1 MPETLSDPSR
11 SDEAFSKNNG
21 KPSTD
26 LTDHAF
32 LAHSGA
38 SPEAIAHHYDVG
50 NKFYALWL
58 DETFSYTSA
67 HFAGDPTL
75 SLHEA
80 QNAKLD
86 LVLQM
91 AGVDKHPQ
99 ESLANKRLLDI
110 GCGWGGLLRHAR
122 RKGLGE
128 TVGLTLS
135 REQEALTTAA
145 ADPGV
150 KVHYTDWRDFET
162 KHRFDVVTMVEAIEA
177 FVRPNMSREQRTAV
191 YRHLFEHCHALTNL
205 GATFVI
211 QMITYGNAGPE
222 HLDEFIAERIFPESD
237 LPRLGEV
244 FTAAERL
251 FEPITLYNHRDDYV
265 RTLRK
270 WLDALKTHREE
281 AIALVGSKKVADYE
295 TYLRLS
301 MAMFERGTC
310 DLIRLSFRRV
320 QTPWL

>member
-1 MPETLSDPSR
+1 MPGNITDLPR
-11 SDEAFSKNNG
+11 SDEAENKTDD
-21 KPSTD
+21 KPFTG
-26 LTDHAF
+26 LTQPAL
-32 LAHSGA
+32 LAPSGA
-38 SPEAIAHHYDVG
+38 SPEAVAHHYDVG
-50 NKFYALWL
+50 NEFYALWL
-58 DETFSYTSA
+58 DETLSYTCA
-67 HFAGDPTL
+67 HFSEDRAF

-86 LVLQM
+86 LILQM
-91 AGVDKHPQ
+91 AGVDVLPR
-99 ESLANKRLLDI
+99 ESLATKRLLDI
-110 GCGWGGLLRHAR
+110 GCGWGGLMRHAR
-122 RKGLGE
+122 KKGLGE
-128 TVGLTLS
+128 AVGLTLS
-135 REQEALTTAA
+135 REQEVAIAKAA
-145 ADPGV
+145 IPDV
-150 KVHYTDWRDFET
+150 KVHYMDWREFESAR
-162 KHRFDVVTMVEAIEA
+162 RFDIVTSVESIEA

-191 YRHLFEHCHALTNL
+191 YRSLFERCHALTSF

-222 HLDEFIAERIFPESD
+222 HLDEFISERIFPESD

-270 WLDALKTHREE
+270 WLDALKIHREE
-281 AIALVGSKKVADYE
+281 AIALVGSGKVADYE

>member
-1 MPETLSDPSR
+1 MSDALSDPQR
-11 SDEAFSKNNG
+11 SHEAVGKYKG
-21 KPSTD
+21 KPNTN
-26 LTDHAF
+26 LTDCTF
-32 LAHSGA
+32 LANSGA
-38 SPEAIAHHYDVG
+38 SAEAIAHHYDVG

-58 DETFSYTSA
+58 DDTLSYTCA
-67 HFAGDPTL
+67 HFSGNQAL
-75 SLHEA
+75 SLHDA

-91 AGVDKHPQ
+91 AGVDNLPHKG
-99 ESLANKRLLDI
+99 LAAKRLLDI

-122 RKGLGE
+122 KKGLGE
-128 TVGLTLS
+128 AVGLTLS
-135 REQEALTTAA
+135 REQEAFIAA
-145 ADPGV
+145 AAIPDV
-150 KVHYTDWRDFET
+150 KAHYMDWREFERT
-162 KHRFDVVTMVEAIEA
+162 PRFDIVTLVESIEA

-191 YRHLFEHCHALTNL
+191 YRHLFEHCHALTNF

-222 HLDEFIAERIFPESD
+222 HLDAFIAERIFPESD
-237 LPRLGEV
+237 IPRLGEV
-244 FTAAERL
+244 CTAAERL

-270 WLDALKTHREE
+270 WLNALKTHREE
-281 AIALVGSKKVADYE
+281 AIALVGSRKVADYE

-320 QTPWL
+320 DTPWL